1 VRALVVV
8 LALVPAAARGE
19 DRWSEPYPGVRYL
32 EREAPGQRV
41 FAVVVDL
48 SRPGIALRATRPA
61 DRGKTVSDF
70 AAAYGVE
77 VAINGDF
84 FGADFATEGLAMG
97 AGEPWPGSSDGERW
111 SFVAA
116 GAGNR
121 VEIPLPEVIGA
132 AEGWMSE
139 IVGGYPLVVDDGRAT
154 AAVACDTSFCRRN
167 PRTAVGLSRDG
178 RTLHLVVVD
187 GRSTA
192 AAGMSLAELAAL
204 MIELGAAR
212 ALNLD
217 GGGSSA
223 LHVAAE
229 GGLVNAPSDGRERR
243 VANHLGVA
251 IAAAPDG
258 GPPDASAPALE
269 DRGEPTGGCQTAPGA
284 GGWPALLAALT
295 LRSRCRTRRGRSACG
310 SPRERRR

>member
-8 LALVPAAARGE
+8 LALLPPAAWAE
-19 DRWSEPYPGVRYL
+19 DRWSEPYPGIRYL

-41 FAVVVDL
+41 HAVAIDL
-48 SRPGIALRATRPA
+48 ARPGIALRATRRA
-61 DRGKTVSDF
+61 DRGTTVSEF

-84 FGADFATEGLAMG
+84 FGTDFATEGLAMG
-97 AGEPWPGSSDGERW
+97 AGEQWPGSSDGERW

-121 VEIPLPEVIGA
+121 VEIPLPEVVGV

-139 IVGGYPLVVDDGRAT
+139 IVGGFPLLVDDGRAT

-178 RTLHLVVVD
+178 RTLLLVVVD

-204 MIELGAAR
+204 MIELGASR

-223 LHVAAE
+223 LHV
-229 GGLVNAPSDGRERR
+229 GGGIVNAPSDGRERR

-251 IAAAPDG
+251 IAAPPDG

-269 DRGEPTGGCQTAPGA
+269 DRGDPTGGCQAAPGA
-284 GGWPALLAALT
+284 RGWPALLAALI
-295 LRSRCRTRRGRSACG
+295 LRSRRRTRRGRSACG
-310 SPRERRR
+310 SLRERRR